1 MANGAQSETT
11 VVVPVIV
18 VLEKTTLPRAR
29 VEARLDGGAARRV
42 GVCTLG

>member
-18 VLEKTTLPRAR
+18 MLEETTLPRAR
-29 VEARLDGGAARRV
+29 VEGRLDSGVARRV